1 MLNKS
6 VVDFLKET
14 SSSSPTPGG
23 GSIAALVASLSVAL
37 SSMVVSLTLG
47 KKNYE
52 NVQNDMQRLQI
63 ILDEYQKKTQDFVRQ
78 DIDAYNNVMAQY
90 ALPKLT
96 EEEKKYRSQK
106 IQEATIKAAYSPLK
120 MAETVAE
127 LYEFIEEVMEKGN
140 KNIYSD
146 ALISMILCH
155 SAIESSLCNVIVNKN
170 AIKDEKVKADL
181 ESKIN
186 ELITFS
192 SNKKNELMKKSHYFD

>member
-52 NVQNDMQRLQI
+52 NVQNDMQRMQI

-96 EEEKKYRSQK
+96 EEEKKWIMSLTEKDFQSQATFIMLTTILTTS
-106 IQEATIKAAYSPLK
+106 IQVLAISPNDGF
-120 MAETVAE
+120 V
-127 LYEFIEEVMEKGN
+127 Y
-140 KNIYSD
+140 
-146 ALISMILCH
+146 
-155 SAIESSLCNVIVNKN
+155 
-170 AIKDEKVKADL
+170 
-181 ESKIN
+181 
-186 ELITFS
+186 
-192 SNKKNELMKKSHYFD
+192 